1 MKTKK
6 LIIGLTGG
14 IGSGKSTVCQMFR
27 DLGITI
33 IDADQIAREIVAPG
47 SDELKKIIEKFGV
60 SLLKNDNTLNRDA
73 LRTLIFNNSSAKK
86 WLEDLLHPVI
96 YQTMIDRAQQADS
109 PYVIL
114 DIPLLAETLKNQ
126 PIHIR
131 EYIDRILVIDTT
143 EALRISRLKNHNRY
157 PEDVIKK
164 IINQQASQKERSAIA
179 DDVIENNE
187 AIETLENKVMRLHK
201 QYLGTVIF

>member
-1 MKTKK
+1 LKTKK